1 MRLAR
6 AQSLKR
12 LQRKVGGVNG
22 ARGGQRLRGIEH
34 DAGIG
39 DIADGRCRA
48 RVRGSQHRVADLT
61 DKMAREPRMELTPD
75 VGGDQLVDRVLHQ
88 IVAEIQL
95 GAS

>member
-1 MRLAR
+1 M
-6 AQSLKR
+6 
-12 LQRKVGGVNG
+12 QRKVGGVNS
-22 ARGGQRLRGIEH
+22 ARGDQCLRGVEH

-39 DIADGRCRA
+39 DIADGHCGA

-61 DKMAREPRMELTPD
+61 DKMAREPCMELTPD
-75 VGGDQLVDRVLHQ
+75 VGGDQLIDRVLHQ